1 LLGHCRSSVGTVVAL
16 LATTVAG
23 ERKRSK
29 AFAILDVVNSGAAW
43 VGGRGARER
52 ILRAADRLF
61 YQQGIHATGV
71 AALAEDAHVST
82 RTLYQ
87 HFATKNALVE
97 AYLRRHEAEAP
108 IPSEME
114 LDRDDLPAAERLL
127 AIFKPLEAHGVV
139 LRGCPFHNAAVEAAG
154 ALADIA
160 GVVEE
165 HKKAFLGRIIATAR
179 EAGAADPQTLG
190 RQLAVLYEGANALAT
205 SRNDNTVF
213 ADAHHAAQALID
225 AAVCVTPPSPGS
237 SRSRWLSGL

>member
-1 LLGHCRSSVGTVVAL
+1 MSSDIA
-16 LATTVAG
+16 
-23 ERKRSK
+23 S
-29 AFAILDVVNSGAAW
+29 

-71 AALAEDAHVST
+71 AALAQEAHVST

-97 AYLRRHEAEAP
+97 AYLRRREGDAS

-114 LDRDDLPAAERLL
+114 LERDDLPAAERLL

-154 ALADIA
+154 ALAGVA
-160 GVVEE
+160 GVVED
-165 HKKAFLGRIIATAR
+165 HKKAFLARIVATAR
-179 EAGAADPQTLG
+179 EAGAADPQSLG
-190 RQLAVLYEGANALAT
+190 RQLAVLYEGANALAA
-205 SRNDNTVF
+205 SCNDNTVF
-213 ADAHHAAQALID
+213 GDARHAAEALID
-225 AAVCVTPPSPGS
+225 TAVGRTPISTAR
-237 SRSRWLSGL
+237 RSRRKRTT

>member
-1 LLGHCRSSVGTVVAL
+1 VKRN
-16 LATTVAG
+16 AG
-23 ERKRSK
+23 
-29 AFAILDVVNSGAAW
+29 SG
-43 VGGRGARER
+43 GGRGARDR

-71 AALAEDAHVST
+71 AALAEEAHVST

-87 HFATKNALVE
+87 QFATKNALVE
-97 AYLRRHEAEAP
+97 AYLRRREGEVP

-114 LDRDDLPAAERLL
+114 LERDDLPAAERLL
-127 AIFKPLEAHGVV
+127 AIFTPLEAHDVV

-154 ALADIA
+154 ALA
-160 GVVEE
+160 GVAEVVQE

-179 EAGAADPQTLG
+179 EAGAADPQSLG
-190 RQLAVLYEGANALAT
+190 RQLAVLYEGANALAA

-213 ADAHHAAQALID
+213 ADARHAAQTLID

>member
-1 LLGHCRSSVGTVVAL
+1 VSSDIA
-16 LATTVAG
+16 
-23 ERKRSK
+23 S
-29 AFAILDVVNSGAAW
+29 

-71 AALAEDAHVST
+71 AALAQEAHVST

-97 AYLRRHEAEAP
+97 AYLRRREGDAS

-114 LDRDDLPAAERLL
+114 LERDDLPAAERLL

-154 ALADIA
+154 ALAGVA
-160 GVVEE
+160 GVVED
-165 HKKAFLGRIIATAR
+165 HKKAFLARIVATAR
-179 EAGAADPQTLG
+179 EAGAADPQSLG

-213 ADAHHAAQALID
+213 IDARDAARTVID
-225 AAVCVTPPSPGS
+225 AAVDHAPNSAS
-237 SRSRWLSGL
+237 RRSRRKPTT

>member
-1 LLGHCRSSVGTVVAL
+1 VSFAGTLPLLVGTVVAL
-16 LATTVAG
+16 RASTVAG
-23 ERKRSK
+23 GRTRSK
-29 AFAILDVVNSGAAW
+29 ALAILDVVNSDAAS

-71 AALAEDAHVST
+71 AALAAEAHVST

-97 AYLRRHEAEAP
+97 AYLRRHEADAP
-108 IPSEME
+108 IPSELE

-154 ALADIA
+154 ALAGVA

-179 EAGAADPQTLG
+179 EATAADPQALA

-205 SRNDNTVF
+205 SCNDNTVF
-213 ADAHHAAQALID
+213 ADARHAAQILID
-225 AAVCVTPPSPGS
+225 AAIGRTPTSTAR
-237 SRSRWLSGL
+237 RSRTD

>member
-1 LLGHCRSSVGTVVAL
+1 
-16 LATTVAG
+16 
-23 ERKRSK
+23 
-29 AFAILDVVNSGAAW
+29 VNSDAAS

-71 AALAEDAHVST
+71 AALAAEAHVST

-114 LDRDDLPAAERLL
+114 LDRADLPAAQRLL
-127 AIFKPLEAHGVV
+127 AIFKPLEAHGVA

-154 ALADIA
+154 TLTGIA
-160 GVVEE
+160 AVVEE
-165 HKKAFLGRIIATAR
+165 HKKAFLARIIATAQ
-179 EAGAADPQTLG
+179 EAGAADPQTLA

-205 SRNDNTVF
+205 SCNDNTVF
-213 ADAHHAAQALID
+213 ADARQAAQTLID
-225 AAVCVTPPSPGS
+225 AAVGGTPTSTERHDTRKVTT
-237 SRSRWLSGL
+237 

>member
-1 LLGHCRSSVGTVVAL
+1 M
-16 LATTVAG
+16 
-23 ERKRSK
+23 RSK
-29 AFAILDVVNSGAAW
+29 AFAILDVVNSGAAP

-52 ILRAADRLF
+52 ILQAADRLF

-71 AALAEDAHVST
+71 AALAEEAHVST

-114 LDRDDLPAAERLL
+114 LDRDDLPATERLL
-127 AIFKPLEAHGVV
+127 AIFKPLEADGPA

-154 ALADIA
+154 TLTGVA
-160 GVVEE
+160 GVVKE
-165 HKKAFLGRIIATAR
+165 HKNAFLRRITATAR
-179 EAGAADPQTLG
+179 EAGAADPQTLA

-205 SRNDNTVF
+205 SCNDNAVF
-213 ADAHHAAQALID
+213 ADARHAAQTLID
-225 AAVCVTPPSPGS
+225 AAVGGTPTSAAR
-237 SRSRWLSGL
+237 RSRRKPTK